1 MPRGG
6 LQRETIY
13 FRTCKYI
20 NLLVASKID
29 SSNFEQIDRYFV
41 LSVVSNDRVLHA
53 LKHRWLV
60 IVWEYYLTCEETFT
74 NGVSSISRDLKYHL
88 AALWDCLKSQGSHHV
103 TFKTSVLLSST
114 RSGNDRKDINYVHLY
129 IQGVRTRNGQV
140 IQASLRTLD
149 IPKAS

>member
-20 NLLVASKID
+20 NLLVVSKID

-53 LKHRWLV
+53 LKHR
-60 IVWEYYLTCEETFT
+60 
-74 NGVSSISRDLKYHL
+74 
-88 AALWDCLKSQGSHHV
+88 
-103 TFKTSVLLSST
+103 
-114 RSGNDRKDINYVHLY
+114 
-129 IQGVRTRNGQV
+129 
-140 IQASLRTLD
+140 
-149 IPKAS
+149 